1 MVMMPRRHGFT
12 LIELLVVIVV
22 ISILA
27 TIGLNRFWS
36 VKDRSLVA
44 AMQTDLRNLASEQEN
59 YFTKNYTYAT
69 TITLL
74 PEFRTSQGVIVT
86 LTYTAQ
92 DGWAA
97 NTTHV
102 SLGVRTCGLF
112 TGNAPAASG
121 APATDNGVI
130 FCN

>member
-1 MVMMPRRHGFT
+1 MVMMPRRDGFT

-22 ISILA
+22 ISVLA

-36 VKDRSLVA
+36 VKDRSLVS

-59 YFTKNYTYAT
+59 YFTRNYTYASAVSA
-69 TITLL
+69 L
-74 PEFRTSQGVIVT
+74 PDYRSSGGVVVT

-102 SLGVRTCGLF
+102 SLVSRQCGIF
-112 TGNAPAASG
+112 TGNAPAAAG
-121 APATDNGVI
+121 APATANGVI
-130 FCN
+130 HCN